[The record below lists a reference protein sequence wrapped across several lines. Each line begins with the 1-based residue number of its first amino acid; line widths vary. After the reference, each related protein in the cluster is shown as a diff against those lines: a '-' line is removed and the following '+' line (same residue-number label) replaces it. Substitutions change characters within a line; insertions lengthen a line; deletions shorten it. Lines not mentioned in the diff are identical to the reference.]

1 MLSDLLAE
9 AGTHLEIAGA
19 ALAIATAVGMPLAL
33 LTAKTRF
40 VRAAT
45 LGGVGI
51 ARSLPTIAVL
61 ALLLP
66 WLGVGRLPAILALAL
81 LALPPIAISVD
92 AGMRSLSAAQ
102 RDVADALGLGARTRF
117 LRVEFPATTPLALAG
132 LRTAGVECIA
142 SATLATFIGGGGLG
156 DGIVRGL
163 QTGNQTLLLVTAATV
178 AALAFAVDALL
189 SLLARSAE
197 MRA

>member
-1 MLSDLLAE
+1 MLSDLLVE
-9 AGTHLEIAGA
+9 AGAHLEIAGA
-19 ALAIATAVGMPLAL
+19 ALAIATAVGVPLAL

-51 ARSLPTIAVL
+51 ARGLPTIAVL

-66 WLGVGRLPAILALAL
+66 WLGVGRLPAVLALAL

-92 AGMRSLSAAQ
+92 AGMRSLTPAQ
-102 RDVADALGLGARTRF
+102 REVADALGLAARTRF
-117 LRVEFPATTPLALAG
+117 LRVEVPATAPLALAG

-163 QTGNQTLLLVTAATV
+163 QTGNETLLLATAATV
-178 AALAFAVDALL
+178 AALAFAVDALI
-189 SLLARSAE
+189 SLLVRSAE
-197 MRA
+197 ART

>member
-19 ALAIATAVGMPLAL
+19 ALAIAIAVGVPLAL

-102 RDVADALGLGARTRF
+102 REVADALGLGARTRF
-117 LRVEFPATTPLALAG
+117 LRVEVPATTPLALAG

-163 QTGNQTLLLVTAATV
+163 QTGNETLLLLTAGTV
-178 AALAFAVDALL
+178 AVLAFAVDALL

-197 MRA
+197 AHT

>member
-1 MLSDLLAE
+1 MLTDLLAE
-9 AGTHLEIAGA
+9 TGTHLEIAGA
-19 ALAIATAVGMPLAL
+19 ALAIAVVVGVPLAL

-40 VRAAT
+40 VRTAT

-66 WLGVGRLPAILALAL
+66 WLGVGRLPAIVALAL

-92 AGMRSLSAAQ
+92 AGMRSLPAAQ
-102 RDVADALGLGARTRF
+102 RELADALGLGARTRF
-117 LRVEFPATTPLALAG
+117 LRIEIPATAPLALAG

-163 QTGNQTLLLVTAATV
+163 QTGNETLLLLTAATV
-178 AALAFAVDALL
+178 ATLAISVDALL
-189 SLLARSAE
+189 SLALRSVEAWS
-197 MRA
+197 

>member
-1 MLSDLLAE
+1 MLSDLLVE
-9 AGTHLEIAGA
+9 AGAHLEIAGA
-19 ALAIATAVGMPLAL
+19 ALAIATAVGVPLAL

-40 VRAAT
+40 ARAAT

-66 WLGVGRLPAILALAL
+66 WLGVGRLPAVLALAL

-92 AGMRSLSAAQ
+92 AGMRSLSPAQ
-102 RDVADALGLGARTRF
+102 REVADALGLAARTRF
-117 LRVEFPATTPLALAG
+117 LRVEVPATAPFALAG

-163 QTGNQTLLLVTAATV
+163 QTGNEALLLAAAATV

-189 SLLARSAE
+189 SLLVRSAE
-197 MRA
+197 ART

>member
-19 ALAIATAVGMPLAL
+19 ALAIATAVGVPLAL

-92 AGMRSLSAAQ
+92 AGMRSLSTAQ
-102 RDVADALGLGARTRF
+102 SEVADALGLGARTRF
-117 LRVEFPATTPLALAG
+117 LRVELPATTPLALAG

-163 QTGNQTLLLVTAATV
+163 QTGNETLLLLTAGTV

-189 SLLARSAE
+189 SLLVRSAE
-197 MRA
+197 AGT